1 MQKRQ
6 QINQIVNSLKYKFF
20 KVIYLILKQWSNY
33 QWITIIICLTQYLQ
47 YTYLNFGLK
56 VQYVWRNKAYTDMIN
71 LLLKYFTITI
81 SVKNLGIRT
90 YLTIFYFCLGLV
102 LFSILLIMLLA
113 FVIQNKKLQKG
124 PLILLRLLLRI
135 ILTFGFWPIVRMQ
148 FGLLACEYNK
158 KGKLIMMFEQSQ
170 ECWTSDYYI
179 HAMMAI
185 FGLIITLTFSVLMAL
200 VTYESRRT
208 DQDANA
214 MRNGRSYYQLLIYI
228 FTQIMTYQLLA
239 TPEYTILIIA
249 VFLIGSSIVF
259 INTHIDQPYYDTF
272 IQKMWSILAGVN
284 FWTIIMMFYSY
295 LLDGKTFQ
303 NTIQAWLLGIP
314 LIIGIIMF
322 RQRESF
328 DLMKAN
334 LIKFQNGS
342 EVIKLCEYLLIL
354 INNSNQ
360 SQKYQLLIDSYI
372 EVHKEVCNRNDCVVK
387 LKEEMANK
395 FKGNPKYTN
404 RKHIINELITQIYQE
419 SIKNFPEDIQLRLSY
434 VYFLYEN
441 KKSYSLIMSELIQ
454 AMEFKPTFD
463 YEFHI
468 YRYKLIIEEESQQK
482 AEQFDISNS
491 IKQNKELIDILEQT
505 TLQMIDFWISMSDD
519 HPDMHKLMS
528 LGFKILKQKEE
539 IDQYWAKLKNSDS
552 LKLFNLMAKFH
563 HLVLDDQEISDQIQ
577 NQLWVLQ
584 KIKQQEVNEIEEV
597 CNKSIPTL
605 VVTAQF
611 QNFHIQT
618 VNKALCSLL
627 GYSKTDLIGRSVN
640 QVIPELYAI
649 PHNCCLELFIENQ
662 AKYQQN
668 LITQTVYLQAK
679 SNYIIPLYSNV
690 KLIQTNNNQLYFI
703 AQYQQTFSPKQQ
715 CLLLLDSEG
724 YIENITSSCIILL
737 RLDIIKIQMRR
748 INIKELFPDF
758 HFRKQEFLSKSGAKL
773 HLIPHGLKYSTR
785 TLDTVSIY
793 EQIDFQC
800 YLNYI
805 QFPCLKDEQF
815 YGIVMRL
822 EKIKC
827 HNASESILKLGPQQP
842 RKTKFPIFQYIP
854 PSVYYLDYLSVTEI
868 EESMDLK
875 SSQDNQ
881 HKLSKIVDYFC
892 MVKRM
897 SQSQKHSIHYDN
909 GIKVKR
915 LWDGQIKDLEEFN
928 IDQQQL
934 EDEEE
939 EQLNSQLL
947 SKEKDKEMQEFQHYF
962 ELFQSKTSMYKLL
975 INSNVSKGFQILNYL
990 VNISLFILYISGL
1003 LVFIFNLNDDTN
1015 VSSMIFNLSLNNKR
1029 LSSCLMIQT
1038 ILQDVRILNYG
1049 RQLNDNQDNFE
1060 QQYKSNLDQLNQE
1073 IQDLIQIHT
1082 QLITSEIL
1090 INQEYLEYSD
1100 LYFSSNVEL
1109 QSIDGSKENYTY
1121 KEAIDLL
1128 IGKALYLNSGNIS
1141 KFNDSDVDFY
1151 FYNYNTI
1158 NSVTKNYQIPL
1169 NYRYYSIKSVAQNSL
1184 DNKLIFLI
1192 LQTLLQLVAYILI
1205 ALYLIQFNRFQ
1216 HQIYE
1221 LFFEVNQIQIKN
1233 IVQKCESFLSFLN
1246 VGEDENDE
1254 VQDEK
1259 EQKYISDQDE
1269 NKMMNNKQIKN
1280 WKNSNKKFKKFMAAV
1295 FFIFA
1300 IIEAYFIYQYISA
1313 QQVVEAT
1320 FNLSPI
1326 LNATSLLES
1335 QYRLGDNA
1343 IREYFVN
1350 PNQSIY
1356 CNPNPLKFIN
1366 NYFDRLYETNAEM
1379 QTKFTQNLDLFQ
1391 PDYINLFQQ
1400 LFVKN
1405 PCPTLGLLQEFITED
1420 YCNSFFNG
1428 VVSEGLSIGLTKYF
1442 ESLEIFLLQYQGYQY
1457 QHTTT
1462 DEGENS
1468 NEIRNLVIFLLNT
1481 TLSVEIRTMEKVVI
1495 RYTQRYLI
1503 DQLEQ
1508 SIRDS
1513 FSQLSLTRILLFIC
1527 FTFYLLFITFFFWIP
1542 ANQNLVRQIQKSRTL
1557 ILCMPMSTLMNSALV
1572 RRYIRQVLKN

>member
-1 MQKRQ
+1 
-6 QINQIVNSLKYKFF
+6 
-20 KVIYLILKQWSNY
+20 
-33 QWITIIICLTQYLQ
+33 
-47 YTYLNFGLK
+47 
-56 VQYVWRNKAYTDMIN
+56 
-71 LLLKYFTITI
+71 
-81 SVKNLGIRT
+81 
-90 YLTIFYFCLGLV
+90 
-102 LFSILLIMLLA
+102 
-113 FVIQNKKLQKG
+113 
-124 PLILLRLLLRI
+124 
-135 ILTFGFWPIVRMQ
+135 
-148 FGLLACEYNK
+148 
-158 KGKLIMMFEQSQ
+158 MFEQSQ

-179 HAMMAI
+179 HAIVAI
-185 FGLIITLTFSVLMAL
+185 LGLIITLSFGVLMAF

-314 LIIGIIMF
+314 LIIGIIIF
-322 RQRESF
+322 RQREQF
-328 DLMKAN
+328 DLMRAN
-334 LIKFQNGS
+334 LRKFQDGGQ
-342 EVIKLCEYLLIL
+342 VIKLCEYLLLL
-354 INNSNQ
+354 IHNSSK
-360 SQKYQLLIDSYI
+360 SQRYQLLIDSYI
-372 EVHKEVCNRNDCVVK
+372 EIHKEVCNRNDCVVK

-404 RKHIINELITQIYQE
+404 RKNIVNELITQIYQE

-434 VYFLYEN
+434 VYFLYDN
-441 KKSYSLIMSELIQ
+441 KKSYSLIMSELVQ

-491 IKQNKELIDILEQT
+491 TKQTKQLIEVLEQAA
-505 TLQMIDFWISMSDD
+505 LQMIEFWISMSDD
-519 HPDMHKLMS
+519 HPDMNKLMS

-539 IDQYWAKLKNSDS
+539 IDSFWSKLKNSDS
-552 LKLFNLMAKFH
+552 LKLFNLMAKFYL
-563 HLVLDDQEISDQIQ
+563 LVLDDQEVSDQLQ

-584 KIKQQEVNEIEEV
+584 KIKQQEVTEIEEV
-597 CNKSIPTL
+597 CNKSMPTL

-640 QVIPELYAI
+640 QVIPEIYATQ
-649 PHNCCLELFIENQ
+649 HNSCLELFIENQ

-668 LITQTVYLQAK
+668 LVTQIVYLQAK

-715 CLLLLDSEG
+715 CILLLDMEG

-758 HFRKQEFLSKSGAKL
+758 HFRKQEFLQKSGAKL
-773 HLIPHGLKYSTR
+773 HLVPHGLKFSTR
-785 TLDTVSIY
+785 TIDTVSIY

-805 QFPCLKDEQF
+805 QFPCIKDEEL

-822 EKIKC
+822 EKIIS
-827 HNASESILKLGPQQP
+827 HNASESILKLTPQQQP
-842 RKTKFPIFQYIP
+842 RKTRFPIFQFIP
-854 PSVYYLDYLSVTEI
+854 PSVYYLDYMSVTEI

-875 SSQDNQ
+875 LSQDNQ
-881 HKLSKIVDYFC
+881 PKLSKIVNYFC

-897 SQSQKHSIHYDN
+897 SQSQKQSIHYDD
-909 GIKVKR
+909 GIRVKR
-915 LWDGQIKDLEEFN
+915 LWDGQIRDLEDFD

-939 EQLNSQLL
+939 EYLNSQLL
-947 SKEKDKEMQEFQHYF
+947 IKEKDKEMQEFQHYF
-962 ELFQSKTSMYKLL
+962 ELFQSKSSMYKLL
-975 INSNVSKGFQILNYL
+975 INSNVSRGFQVLNYL
-990 VNISLFILYISGL
+990 VNISLFVLYISGL
-1003 LVFIFNLNDDTN
+1003 LVFIFNLNDDQN
-1015 VSSMIFNLSLNNKR
+1015 VSNMIFNLSLNNKR
-1029 LSSCLMIQT
+1029 LSTCLMIQT
-1038 ILQDVRILNYG
+1038 ILQDVRLLNYG
-1049 RQLNDNQDNFE
+1049 KINGDFDYIE
-1060 QQYKSNLDQLNQE
+1060 QQFKSNLEQLNSE

-1082 QLITSEIL
+1082 SLMTSETL

-1100 LYFSSNVEL
+1100 AYFSQNIEL
-1109 QSIDGSKENYTY
+1109 QSLDGSKKNYTY

-1128 IGKALYLNSGNIS
+1128 IGKALYLNSGDIS
-1141 KFNDSDVDFY
+1141 KFDDLDVDFY

-1158 NSVTKNYQIPL
+1158 NSITKNYQIPL

-1192 LQTLLQLVAYILI
+1192 LQTLLQLIAYILI

-1216 HQIYE
+1216 HQIYQ
-1221 LFFEVNQIQIKN
+1221 LFFEVNQIQIKT
-1233 IVQKCESFLSFLN
+1233 IISKCESFLSFLN
-1246 VGEDENDE
+1246 IGDDENDE
-1254 VQDEK
+1254 VQDDK
-1259 EQKYISDQDE
+1259 QQKYISDQDE

-1280 WKNSNKKFKKFMAAV
+1280 WKNSNKKFKNFMAVV
-1295 FFIFA
+1295 FLIFA
-1300 IIEAYFIYQYISA
+1300 IIEGYFIYQYISA
-1313 QQVVEAT
+1313 QGVVEAT

-1326 LNATSLLES
+1326 LNTTSLLES

-1343 IREYFVN
+1343 IREYLVN

-1366 NYFDRLYETNAEM
+1366 NYFDRLYETNADV

-1391 PDYINLFQQ
+1391 PEYINLFQE

-1405 PCPTLGLLQEFITED
+1405 PCPTLGLLQDFITED
-1420 YCNSFFNG
+1420 YCNTFFNG

-1442 ESLEIFLLQYQGYQY
+1442 ESLELFLLQYQAFQL
-1457 QHTTT
+1457 QHATDG
-1462 DEGENS
+1462 DEGKD
-1468 NEIRNLVIFLLNT
+1468 EIRNLVIYLLNT

-1513 FSQLSLTRILLFIC
+1513 FSQLSLTRILLFIS
-1527 FTFYLLFITFFFWIP
+1527 FTLYILLITFFLWIP
-1542 ANQNLVRQIQKSRTL
+1542 ANQALVRQIQKSRTL
-1557 ILCMPMSTLMNSALV
+1557 ILNMPMSTLMNSALV

>member
-1 MQKRQ
+1 MQKRE

-56 VQYVWRNKAYTDMIN
+56 VQYVWRNKAYSDMIN

-81 SVKNLGIRT
+81 SVKNLGIGT

-113 FVIQNKKLQKG
+113 FVIQNKKLQRG

-179 HAMMAI
+179 HAIVAI
-185 FGLIITLTFSVLMAL
+185 LGLIITLSFGVLMAF

-314 LIIGIIMF
+314 LIIGIIIF
-322 RQRESF
+322 RQREQF
-328 DLMKAN
+328 DLMRAN
-334 LIKFQNGS
+334 LRKFQDGGQ
-342 EVIKLCEYLLIL
+342 VIKLCEYLLLL
-354 INNSNQ
+354 IHNSSK
-360 SQKYQLLIDSYI
+360 SQRYQLLIDSYI

-404 RKHIINELITQIYQE
+404 RKNIVNELITQIYQE

-434 VYFLYEN
+434 VYFLYDN
-441 KKSYSLIMSELIQ
+441 KKSYSLIMSELVQ

-491 IKQNKELIDILEQT
+491 TKQTKQLIEVLEQAA
-505 TLQMIDFWISMSDD
+505 LQMIEFWISMSDD
-519 HPDMHKLMS
+519 HPDMNKLMS

-539 IDQYWAKLKNSDS
+539 IDLFWSKLKNSDS
-552 LKLFNLMAKFH
+552 LKLFNLMAKFYL
-563 HLVLDDQEISDQIQ
+563 LVLDDQEVSDQLQ

-584 KIKQQEVNEIEEV
+584 KIKQQEVTEIEEV

-640 QVIPELYAI
+640 QVIPEIYATQ
-649 PHNCCLELFIENQ
+649 HNSCLELFIENQ

-668 LITQTVYLQAK
+668 LVTQIVYLQAK

-715 CLLLLDSEG
+715 CILLLDMEG

-758 HFRKQEFLSKSGAKL
+758 HFRKQEFLQKSGAKL
-773 HLIPHGLKYSTR
+773 HLIPHGLKFSTR
-785 TLDTVSIY
+785 TVDT
-793 EQIDFQC
+793 IDFQC

-805 QFPCLKDEQF
+805 QFPCIQDEQL

-822 EKIKC
+822 EKIIS
-827 HNASESILKLGPQQP
+827 HNASESILKLTPQQQP
-842 RKTKFPIFQYIP
+842 KITRFPIFQFIP

-875 SSQDNQ
+875 LSQDNQ
-881 HKLSKIVDYFC
+881 PKLSKIVNYFC

-897 SQSQKHSIHYDN
+897 SQSQKQSIHYDD
-909 GIKVKR
+909 GIRVKR
-915 LWDGQIKDLEEFN
+915 LWDGQIRDLEDFDIE
-928 IDQQQL
+928 QQQL
-934 EDEEE
+934 EDDEEE
-939 EQLNSQLL
+939 YLNSQQLI
-947 SKEKDKEMQEFQHYF
+947 KEKDKEMQEFQHYF

-975 INSNVSKGFQILNYL
+975 INSNVSRGFQILNYL
-990 VNISLFILYISGL
+990 VNISLFVLYISGL
-1003 LVFIFNLNDDTN
+1003 LVFIFNLNDDLN
-1015 VSSMIFNLSLNNKR
+1015 VSNMIFNLSLNNKR
-1029 LSSCLMIQT
+1029 LSTCLMIQT
-1038 ILQDVRILNYG
+1038 ILQDVRLLNYG
-1049 RQLNDNQDNFE
+1049 KINGDFDYIE
-1060 QQYKSNLDQLNQE
+1060 QQFKK

-1082 QLITSEIL
+1082 SLMTSEPL

-1100 LYFSSNVEL
+1100 AYFSLNIEL
-1109 QSIDGSKENYTY
+1109 QSLDGSKKNYTY

-1141 KFNDSDVDFY
+1141 KFDDSDVDFY

-1158 NSVTKNYQIPL
+1158 NSITKNYQIPL

-1192 LQTLLQLVAYILI
+1192 LQTLLQLIAYILI

-1216 HQIYE
+1216 HQIYQ
-1221 LFFEVNQIQIKN
+1221 LFFE
-1233 IVQKCESFLSFLN
+1233 KCESFLSFLN
-1246 VGEDENDE
+1246 IGEDENDE
-1254 VQDEK
+1254 VQDDK
-1259 EQKYISDQDE
+1259 QMKYTSDQDE

-1280 WKNSNKKFKKFMAAV
+1280 WKNSNKKFKNFMGVV
-1295 FFIFA
+1295 FLIFA
-1300 IIEAYFIYQYISA
+1300 IIEGYFIYQYISA
-1313 QQVVEAT
+1313 QGVVEAT

-1326 LNATSLLES
+1326 LNTTSLLES

-1343 IREYFVN
+1343 IREYLVN

-1366 NYFDRLYETNAEM
+1366 NYFDRLYETNADV

-1391 PDYINLFQQ
+1391 PDYINLFQE

-1405 PCPTLGLLQEFITED
+1405 PCPTVGILQDFITED
-1420 YCNSFFNG
+1420 YCNTFFNG

-1442 ESLEIFLLQYQGYQY
+1442 ESLELFLLQYQSYQL
-1457 QHTTT
+1457 Q
-1462 DEGENS
+1462 EGKD
-1468 NEIRNLVIFLLNT
+1468 EIRNLVIYLLNT

-1508 SIRDS
+1508 SIKDS
-1513 FSQLSLTRILLFIC
+1513 FSELSLTRILLFIC
-1527 FTFYLLFITFFFWIP
+1527 FTWYILFITFFLWIP
-1542 ANQNLVRQIQKSRTL
+1542 ANQALIKQIQKSRTL
-1557 ILCMPMSTLMNSALV
+1557 ILNMPMSTLMNSALV